1 MVPDTPVRAARQAA
15 GLSQAQLA
23 QRAGISRQAVG
34 AIESGVHRPSVDA
47 ALAIA
52 TAVGRTVENL
62 FAATPAVSVSI
73 FGDEPRAGSPL
84 LAGRVGDRVAYAPA
98 SSALGFEGWPVANA
112 VLHNNDQVRPL
123 PGADL
128 DAFVLVG
135 CDPALGLL
143 AALTPPAGPR
153 HVIALSGSTGTALDA
168 MRDDRAHAALVHGRS
183 DQLPRAP
190 RGTLRLHLARW
201 HVGVATRSS
210 RPRSVE
216 ELCARRVRVVQRDDG
231 ASSQKAFIAAVHAV
245 GEQPPAGPI
254 ATGHIDVARRVVHG
268 ATAGVTMGPAALGY
282 QLAFTPLEE
291 HVAEIWIDQRW
302 TNHPGADTIG
312 QVLHAAAFASRLA
325 LIGGYDLAD
334 SGSLQ
339 RQRS

>member
-1 MVPDTPVRAARQAA
+1 MVPDAPVRAARQAA

-23 QRAGISRQAVG
+23 ERAGVSRQAVG

-52 TAVGRTVENL
+52 AAVGRTVENL
-62 FAATPAVSVSI
+62 FGATHAVSVSV

-84 LAGRVGDRVAYAPA
+84 LAGRVGDRVAYATA

-112 VLHNNDQVRPL
+112 VLHDDGQVRPL

-128 DAFVLVG
+128 EAFVLVG

-168 MRDDRAHAALVHGRS
+168 MRDGRAHAALVHGRS
-183 DQLPRAP
+183 DRLPCAP
-190 RGTLRLHLARW
+190 HGTLRLHLARW
-201 HVGVATRSS
+201 HVGVATRTS
-210 RPRSVE
+210 RPRSIE
-216 ELCARRVRVVQRDDG
+216 ELCARRMRVVQRDDG
-231 ASSQKAFIAAVHAV
+231 ASSQKAFIAAVHAT

-254 ATGHIDVARRVVHG
+254 ATGHIDVARRVAHG
-268 ATAGVTMGPAALGY
+268 ATAGVTMQPAALGY

-302 TNHPGADTIG
+302 ATHPGADALGET
-312 QVLHAAAFASRLA
+312 LRCRPFASRLA
-325 LIGGYDLAD
+325 LIGGYELTDC
-334 SGSLQ
+334 GSAEA
-339 RQRS
+339 RRR